1 MNISPLPFHFAD
13 FSTLLSTY
21 KLPFD
26 LLRINESRLKINK
39 LPLTHQVQL
48 PDYNYESTSTEN
60 NKGGTAIYIKKS
72 LNYKLR
78 KDLVT
83 YKPNQLEFTFIE
95 IIQSKETV
103 IVGIHT

>member
-1 MNISPLPFHFAD
+1 MNISRLPFYFAE

-48 PDYNYESTSTEN
+48 PDYNFESTSTEN
-60 NKGGTAIYIKKS
+60 KKVGTAIYIKKS

-78 KDLVT
+78 KDLIT
-83 YKPNQLEFTFIE
+83 YKPNQLESTFIE
-95 IIQSKETV
+95 IIQSKESV
-103 IVGIHT
+103 IVGIHI

>member
-1 MNISPLPFHFAD
+1 MNISPLPFHFAE

-26 LLRINESRLKINK
+26 LLGINESRLKINK

-48 PDYNYESTSTEN
+48 PDYNFESTSTEN
-60 NKGGTAIYIKKS
+60 NKVGTAIYIKKS

-78 KDLVT
+78 KDLIT
-83 YKPNQLEFTFIE
+83 YKPNQLESTFIE

-103 IVGIHT
+103 IVGIHI